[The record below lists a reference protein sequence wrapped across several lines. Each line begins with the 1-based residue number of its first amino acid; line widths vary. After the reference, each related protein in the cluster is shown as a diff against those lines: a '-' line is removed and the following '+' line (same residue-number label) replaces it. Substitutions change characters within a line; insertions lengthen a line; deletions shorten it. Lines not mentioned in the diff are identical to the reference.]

1 MKLPESAVL
10 LSPADS
16 GHQAPGVGRPYL
28 LGSPDGGPACAGRAP
43 LWDYDAGE
51 DANDRAKAICR
62 TCPMQQWCLAV
73 AVRDKL
79 SGVWGGVSLLD
90 GEPHAVSR
98 LANLSTHRHRANG
111 EPLCDVCV
119 DARAARLARRREQ
132 DRARDRAK
140 KAVRA

>member
-1 MKLPESAVL
+1 VTKLPESAVL
-10 LSPADS
+10 LSPAGS
-16 GHQAPGVGRPYL
+16 GHQAPG
-28 LGSPDGGPACAGRAP
+28 DGGPACAGAVIDRDDEP
-43 LWDYDAGE
+43 LWDFDAGE
-51 DANDRAKAICR
+51 DANGRAKSICH

-90 GEPHAVSR
+90 GEPHTVLR

-140 KAVRA
+140 KAGMA

>member
-1 MKLPESAVL
+1 MTKLPESAVL

-16 GHQAPGVGRPYL
+16 GHQTP
-28 LGSPDGGPACAGRAP
+28 SDGGPACAGRAP

-51 DANDRAKAICR
+51 DANGRAKAICH

-79 SGVWGGVSLLD
+79 SGVWGGISLLD
-90 GEPHAVSR
+90 GEPHTVLR

-140 KAVRA
+140 KVVRA